1 MPAAGAAAPGAA
13 RLARN
18 EVHLHGSVQTAAR
31 PPRWSYARVVED
43 LIHFYCRSIKPRMAS
58 EQLFKRRVRIN
69 ESGMRGL
76 SLLTGVLAPLP
87 LRNSLWSETFLFLRR
102 LPKCH
107 MNTDRALRAIANA
120 RRLQILEW
128 LRAPRKHFP
137 PQVDGDLVKDG
148 VCGVLIAQKL
158 GVTHPTLSEHLKV
171 LSQAGLIR
179 GRRIKQWTFYKR
191 DEARIRN

>member
-1 MPAAGAAAPGAA
+1 
-13 RLARN
+13 
-18 EVHLHGSVQTAAR
+18 
-31 PPRWSYARVVED
+31 
-43 LIHFYCRSIKPRMAS
+43 
-58 EQLFKRRVRIN
+58 
-69 ESGMRGL
+69 
-76 SLLTGVLAPLP
+76 
-87 LRNSLWSETFLFLRR
+87 
-102 LPKCH
+102 
-107 MNTDRALRAIANA
+107 MNTERALRAIANA

-179 GRRIKQWTFYKR
+179 GKRIKQWTFYKR
-191 DEARIRN
+191 DEARIRELKARVLAKI